1 METEEIVTNSSTG
14 GKKGQ
19 KLARYDLIPADPL
32 KQIAEHFGKG
42 VKKYTQYGECTCSV
56 VAENLS
62 MPAANAAII
71 TKNRSDSE
79 TLSLPSDS
87 ARIVANGLR
96 STESEKENKQ
106 KLTNSQRSSCDTNE
120 DGSTAS
126 VPMNMTPS
134 LRSPA
139 IFAESQKN
147 LDMSTITMRQ
157 ATSEGPSVMDA
168 TLASGLL
175 KNGASIG
182 CGEHLPGCMAL
193 KIVQAGDR
201 NWELGTNW
209 SLNFAALQ
217 RHAWQWWNGEDLDEE
232 TQSNHLA
239 AVAWHALVLLEF
251 SDTHPELDDRPGRK
265 SS

>member
-1 METEEIVTNSSTG
+1 MEAEEIVTNSSTG

-42 VKKYTQYGECTCSV
+42 VKKY
-56 VAENLS
+56 A
-62 MPAANAAII
+62 
-71 TKNRSDSE
+71 
-79 TLSLPSDS
+79 
-87 ARIVANGLR
+87 
-96 STESEKENKQ
+96 
-106 KLTNSQRSSCDTNE
+106 
-120 DGSTAS
+120 
-126 VPMNMTPS
+126 
-134 LRSPA
+134 
-139 IFAESQKN
+139 
-147 LDMSTITMRQ
+147 
-157 ATSEGPSVMDA
+157 
-168 TLASGLL
+168 
-175 KNGASIG
+175 
-182 CGEHLPGCMAL
+182 
-193 KIVQAGDR
+193 DR

-239 AVAWHALVLLEF
+239 AVAWHTLVLLEF